1 MKKLFT
7 LVCGVLFAMFANAA
21 TLDIGEPSNNVK
33 DGETVWYDATTKI
46 ITFHEKWSY
55 RPGWWLGSKDC
66 SDYDDF
72 VLEIENSDKVNV
84 QVVVEYD
91 VKGDD
96 GKTICSTAM
105 GTDNKITVPLNADH
119 KNVVRQIYLQC
130 ADDAPKTVTFKSAY
144 FQNAVKHTEVELT
157 LVEGHTILA
166 SEFDKY
172 ADDTKVKL
180 SFENTTDPY
189 VSRNGWGIGGFA
201 NSDNWS
207 PTYELKAADGKNF
220 DIFVTVGDFKKAA
233 KNGTDAYVDGESHK
247 GGVTFNIY
255 NNCKL
260 VHAYVLLVDNTPANI
275 SNALVAPAAKNAPV
289 YNLAGQQVNAS
300 YKGVVIK
307 NGKKYVQK

>member
-1 MKKLFT
+1 M
-7 LVCGVLFAMFANAA
+7 
-21 TLDIGEPSNNVK
+21 K

-91 VKGDD
+91 AKGDD

-105 GTDNKITVPLNADH
+105 GTDNKITVPLNAAH

-201 NSDNWS
+201 NSDN
-207 PTYELKAADGKNF
+207 
-220 DIFVTVGDFKKAA
+220 
-233 KNGTDAYVDGESHK
+233 
-247 GGVTFNIY
+247 
-255 NNCKL
+255 
-260 VHAYVLLVDNTPANI
+260 
-275 SNALVAPAAKNAPV
+275 
-289 YNLAGQQVNAS
+289 
-300 YKGVVIK
+300 
-307 NGKKYVQK
+307 

>member
-1 MKKLFT
+1 MVKLF
-7 LVCGVLFAMFANAA
+7 
-21 TLDIGEPSNNVK
+21 K
-33 DGETVWYDATTKI
+33 
-46 ITFHEKWSY
+46 
-55 RPGWWLGSKDC
+55 
-66 SDYDDF
+66 
-72 VLEIENSDKVNV
+72 
-84 QVVVEYD
+84 Q
-91 VKGDD
+91 
-96 GKTICSTAM
+96 
-105 GTDNKITVPLNADH
+105 
-119 KNVVRQIYLQC
+119 
-130 ADDAPKTVTFKSAY
+130 
-144 FQNAVKHTEVELT
+144 TEVELT

-189 VSRNGWGIGGFA
+189 VSRNGWDIGGFA

-233 KNGTDAYVDGESHK
+233 KNGTDAYVDGEHHK
-247 GGVTFNIY
+247 GAVTFNIY
-255 NNCKL
+255 NECKL
-260 VHAYVLLVDNTPANI
+260 AHAYVLLEDNTPTNI

-289 YNLAGQQVNAS
+289 YNLAGQQVDAS

>member
-91 VKGDD
+91 AKGDD

-130 ADDAPKTVTFKSAY
+130 ADDASKTVTFKSAY
-144 FQNAVKHTEVELT
+144 F
-157 LVEGHTILA
+157 
-166 SEFDKY
+166 
-172 ADDTKVKL
+172 
-180 SFENTTDPY
+180 
-189 VSRNGWGIGGFA
+189 
-201 NSDNWS
+201 
-207 PTYELKAADGKNF
+207 
-220 DIFVTVGDFKKAA
+220 
-233 KNGTDAYVDGESHK
+233 
-247 GGVTFNIY
+247 
-255 NNCKL
+255 
-260 VHAYVLLVDNTPANI
+260 
-275 SNALVAPAAKNAPV
+275 
-289 YNLAGQQVNAS
+289 
-300 YKGVVIK
+300 
-307 NGKKYVQK
+307 

>member
-21 TLDIGEPSNNVK
+21 TLDIGESSNNVK

-91 VKGDD
+91 AKGDD

-144 FQNAVKHTEVELT
+144 LQL
-157 LVEGHTILA
+157 
-166 SEFDKY
+166 
-172 ADDTKVKL
+172 
-180 SFENTTDPY
+180 
-189 VSRNGWGIGGFA
+189 
-201 NSDNWS
+201 
-207 PTYELKAADGKNF
+207 
-220 DIFVTVGDFKKAA
+220 
-233 KNGTDAYVDGESHK
+233 
-247 GGVTFNIY
+247 IY
-255 NNCKL
+255 QMRL
-260 VHAYVLLVDNTPANI
+260 
-275 SNALVAPAAKNAPV
+275 
-289 YNLAGQQVNAS
+289 
-300 YKGVVIK
+300 
-307 NGKKYVQK
+307 